1 MMRPLLG
8 FDVHFFT
15 NLKMQKYMD
24 QENNYYYLE
33 GILVV
38 WCGVFYEKKSLHWI
52 SFLNC
57 LKYTNFCHLV
67 LNMFFVITYS
77 DLCFWKILESKNL

>member
-1 MMRPLLG
+1 MRPPLG

-52 SFLNC
+52 SF
-57 LKYTNFCHLV
+57 
-67 LNMFFVITYS
+67 
-77 DLCFWKILESKNL
+77 